1 MHNTHE
7 LNGCYRLCCASGKV
21 CFKCS
26 AELSFPREA
35 KLAVR
40 RQSLQN
46 PHSGRVTALLQF
58 VNRKETRPSK
68 LCKYLILNFGTF
80 LEEFFSGQFSW
91 KHFVGKVV
99 ENCWWKKFG
108 RMGGT
113 QTFNKAGRGMQQCLY
128 ISADF

>member
-1 MHNTHE
+1 MHNAHE
-7 LNGCYRLCCASGKV
+7 LNGCYGLCCASGKV

-68 LCKYLILNFGTF
+68 LSKYLILNLLG
-80 LEEFFSGQFSW
+80 G
-91 KHFVGKVV
+91 FVWWTIFDGNICV
-99 ENCWWKKFG
+99 EKG
-108 RMGGT
+108 
-113 QTFNKAGRGMQQCLY
+113 
-128 ISADF
+128 